1 MIGFR
6 MARPTPSLP
15 GVCSAPVIRDCDP
28 PDRMEGHHGA
38 TGAALTL
45 RFVVGIGED
54 LEDQMPTAAR
64 NSGSLEPL
72 SNGRKVVDV
81 DVPGPV
87 VGRGPPRRSL
97 AHVSD
102 GLMDAVGVSLR
113 RVGAPMTLR
122 RCAPALDHGSDVDG
136 VPNRTSSPRTAPRSV
151 SCPRNATSSRSDD
164 SCVPAPGTPC
174 APGRRTR
181 FALYLSPSAC
191 AASARGSS
199 RRVGSSRDHP

>member
-1 MIGFR
+1 MVLVHQLTAESSDRRHPPPGQAVGQEWCGRFVLETNVWCR
-6 MARPTPSLP
+6 HDRLPDGSSHAVVP

-28 PDRMEGHHGA
+28 PERMEGHHGA

-64 NSGSLEPL
+64 GSGSLEPL

-97 AHVSD
+97 THVKN
-102 GLMDAVGVSLR
+102 L
-113 RVGAPMTLR
+113 
-122 RCAPALDHGSDVDG
+122 
-136 VPNRTSSPRTAPRSV
+136 
-151 SCPRNATSSRSDD
+151 
-164 SCVPAPGTPC
+164 
-174 APGRRTR
+174 
-181 FALYLSPSAC
+181 
-191 AASARGSS
+191 SARCTSDLESVEDKYRGS
-199 RRVGSSRDHP
+199 